1 MGPYVVRDLQGRG
14 HTVAALHRGR
24 RTASLPA
31 GVQHII
37 GDCGQIA
44 EQRENITHFGPDVII
59 HFILSSGRQAEAVMQ
74 NLRGLTGRIVVLSSM
89 DVYRAVGVTFG
100 TEPGPPEPLPLT
112 EESAVRTRKH
122 MEPPMVG
129 GLRRIFEWVDE
140 DYDKVP
146 VERVVL
152 GDAQLPGT
160 VLRLPMVY
168 GPGDPLHR
176 FYPIVKR
183 VQDGRRKIIFS
194 EEAAAWRCPRGY
206 VENVAVA
213 IALAAVSER
222 AAGRIYNIAEWPAYS
237 EQEWSQKIATE
248 MHWEGEFVLLPAV
261 RTPKHLASPG
271 NAAQHWVAS
280 SERIRKE
287 LGYRE
292 PVGLE
297 QAITRT
303 TAWEKVNPPTGATF
317 FQFDYEAEDAAL
329 AV

>member
-1 MGPYVVRDLQGRG
+1 M
-14 HTVAALHRGR
+14 
-24 RTASLPA
+24 
-31 GVQHII
+31 I
-37 GDCGQIA
+37 GDSGRLS
-44 EQRENITHFGPDVII
+44 EQRANIARFGPDLVI
-59 HFILSSGRQAEAVMQ
+59 HFILSSGKQAEAVMQ
-74 NLRGLTGRIVVLSSM
+74 NLRGLTGRIVALSSM

-100 TEPGPPEPLPLT
+100 TEPGPLEPLPLT
-112 EESAVRTRKH
+112 EESPVRTRRH
-122 MEPPMVG
+122 AEPPILE
-129 GLRRIFEWVDE
+129 GLRKIFEWVDE
-140 DYDKVP
+140 EYDKVP
-146 VERVVL
+146 VERAVL
-152 GDAQLPGT
+152 ADAQLSGT

-206 VENVAVA
+206 IENVAAA

-237 EQEWSQKIATE
+237 ELEWSGKIAAE
-248 MHWEGEFVLLPAV
+248 MHWDGEFVLLPAA
-261 RTPKHLASPG
+261 RTPKHLAPPG

-287 LGYRE
+287 LGYGE
-292 PVGLE
+292 AVALE
-297 QAITRT
+297 DAIRQT
-303 TAWEKVNPPTGATF
+303 TQWEKANPPTGATF
-317 FQFDYEAEDAAL
+317 FQFDYPAEDAAL